1 MALNLRLR
9 LGAMMLLQYVVWGAW
24 APVLS
29 AYLQNTLHFTGWQTG
44 ALMALLPLACIISPF
59 VGGQIADR
67 WVSTQKF
74 LGGAHLLGG
83 LALLQL
89 SRQTGYSSFW
99 VWMLVYCLLY
109 APTLPL
115 TNSLAFHHMRNAERD
130 FGSIRVMGTIGWI
143 LAGWGLAYWRSAPSL
158 TVAGVSDSLL
168 LAGAAS
174 LALGL
179 FCFALP
185 RTPPSKSEN
194 PWAFLAALKLL
205 RSRNFAIFMG
215 ISFVVVTELQF
226 YYVLTAPFL
235 EYIGISSKR
244 LPAVMTVAQL
254 AEIIA
259 MAGLLPIF
267 LPRLGVR
274 KCLAIG
280 VIAWPIRYA
289 IFAIGQPV
297 WLVVASLAM
306 HGLGYTFFFVVG
318 QVYVNAVAPRDI
330 RASAQSLLTLI
341 TLGLGNFLGAYFAG
355 WVQDHFTTATA
366 TAKVINYT
374 GVFLV
379 PCDLTVACA
388 LAFLIFF
395 KEDGSMQQKRPEG
408 EQVESLE
415 LSPKQK

>member
-1 MALNLRLR
+1 MTLSLRLR
-9 LGAMMLLQYVVWGAW
+9 LSAMMLLQYVIWGAW

-29 AYLQNTLHFTGWQTG
+29 AYLQNTLHFSGWQTG

-59 VGGQIADR
+59 IGGQIADR
-67 WVSTQKF
+67 WLPTQRF
-74 LGGAHLLGG
+74 LSIAHLLGG

-89 SRQTGYSSFW
+89 ARQTGYPSFW
-99 VWMLVYCLLY
+99 IWMFVYSLLY

-130 FGSIRVMGTIGWI
+130 FGSIRVLGTIGWI

-158 TVAGVSDSLL
+158 TVAGMSDSLL
-168 LAGAAS
+168 LAGGAS
-174 LALGL
+174 VVLAL

-185 RTPPSKSEN
+185 HTPPSKSEN

-205 RSRNFAIFMG
+205 RNTNFAIFMG

-259 MAGLLPIF
+259 MAALLPIF
-267 LPRLGVR
+267 LPRLGAR

-289 IFAIGQPV
+289 IFAIGKPV

-318 QVYVNAVAPRDI
+318 QVYVNEVASRDI

-355 WVQDHFTTATA
+355 WIQDHFTTGA
-366 TAKVINYT
+366 VVNYT

-379 PCDLTVACA
+379 PCALTVACA

-395 KEDGSMQQKRPEG
+395 KDVRKEAAGEGVAASKGS
-408 EQVESLE
+408 
-415 LSPKQK
+415 

>member
-1 MALNLRLR
+1 VNLSLRLR
-9 LGAMMLLQYVVWGAW
+9 LSAMMLLQYIIWGAW

-29 AYLQNTLHFTGWQTG
+29 AYLQSTLHFSGWQTG
-44 ALMALLPLACIISPF
+44 AIMALLPLACIISPF

-74 LGGAHLLGG
+74 LGGTHLLGAVALFW
-83 LALLQL
+83 LA
-89 SRQTGYSSFW
+89 RQTDYQLFW
-99 VWMLVYCLLY
+99 VWMFVYSLLY

-115 TNSLAFHHMRNAERD
+115 TNSICFHHMRNAERD
-130 FGSIRVMGTIGWI
+130 FGSIRVLGTIGWI
-143 LAGWGLAYWRSAPSL
+143 LAGWGLAYWRSSPSL
-158 TVAGVSDSLL
+158 TVAGMSDSLL
-168 LAGAAS
+168 LAAAAS
-174 LALGL
+174 LVLGL

-205 RSRNFAIFMG
+205 RNTNFAIFMA

-280 VIAWPIRYA
+280 VIAWPLRYLV
-289 IFAIGQPV
+289 FAIGKPV
-297 WLVVASLAM
+297 WLVVASLAL

-318 QVYVNAVAPRDI
+318 QVYVNEVASRDI

-341 TLGLGNFLGAYFAG
+341 TLGFGNFLGAYFAG
-355 WVQDHFTTATA
+355 WVQDHFTVKTAAA
-366 TAKVINYT
+366 TTINYA

-379 PCDLTVACA
+379 PCALTVACA

-395 KEDGSMQQKRPEG
+395 KDVRKAAKEPTGEEVAASKGS
-408 EQVESLE
+408 
-415 LSPKQK
+415 

>member
-1 MALNLRLR
+1 
-9 LGAMMLLQYVVWGAW
+9 MMLLQYIIWGAW

-29 AYLQNTLHFTGWQTG
+29 AYLQNTLHFNGWQTG
-44 ALMALLPLACIISPF
+44 AIMALLPLACIMSPF

-67 WVSTQKF
+67 WLPTQRF
-74 LGGAHLLGG
+74 LTIAHVLGG

-99 VWMLVYCLLY
+99 VWMLVYALLY

-115 TNSLAFHHMRNAERD
+115 TNSLCFHHMRNAERD
-130 FGSIRVMGTIGWI
+130 FGSIRVLGTIGWI
-143 LAGWGLAYWRSAPSL
+143 LAGWGLTYWRSAPSL
-158 TVAGVSDSLL
+158 TVAGASDSLL

-185 RTPPSKSEN
+185 HTPPSKSEN

-205 RSRNFAIFMG
+205 RNRNFAIFMG

-259 MAGLLPIF
+259 MAALLPIF

-297 WLVVASLAM
+297 WLVVASLAL

-318 QVYVNAVAPRDI
+318 QVYVNSAAARDI

-355 WVQDHFTTATA
+355 WVQDYFTTATA
-366 TAKVINYT
+366 AAKVINYT

-379 PCDLTVACA
+379 PCALTVACA
-388 LAFLIFF
+388 LAFLLFF
-395 KEDGSMQQKRPEG
+395 KERN
-408 EQVESLE
+408 
-415 LSPKQK
+415 

>member
-1 MALNLRLR
+1 MTLGLRLR
-9 LGAMMLLQYVVWGAW
+9 LSAMMLLQYVIWGAW

-29 AYLQNTLHFTGWQTG
+29 LYLEKTLGFTGWQTG
-44 ALMALLPLACIISPF
+44 AIMALLPLACIISPF

-74 LGGAHLLGG
+74 LGGAHLLGA
-83 LALLQL
+83 LALFWLAH
-89 SRQTGYSSFW
+89 QTSYPLFW
-99 VWMLVYCLLY
+99 VWMFVYSLLY

-115 TNSLAFHHMRNAERD
+115 TNSLSFHHLRNAERD
-130 FGSIRVMGTIGWI
+130 FGSIRVLGTIGWI
-143 LAGWGLAYWRSAPSL
+143 LAGWGLTYWRSSPSL
-158 TVAGVSDSLL
+158 TVAGMSDSLL
-168 LAGAAS
+168 LAAGAS
-174 LALGL
+174 LLLGL

-185 RTPPSKSEN
+185 HTPPSKSEN

-205 RSRNFAIFMG
+205 RDRNFAIFMA
-215 ISFVVVTELQF
+215 ISFIVVTELQF

-235 EYIGISSKR
+235 EYIGISAKR
-244 LPAVMTVAQL
+244 VPAVMTTAQW
-254 AEIIA
+254 AEVFG
-259 MAGLLPIF
+259 MALLPIF

-289 IFAIGQPV
+289 IFALGQPV

-306 HGLGYTFFFVVG
+306 HGFGYTFFFVVG
-318 QVYVNAVAPRDI
+318 QVYVNAVATRDI

-355 WVQDHFTTATA
+355 WVQDHFTVKTATA
-366 TAKVINYT
+366 TTINYT

-379 PCDLTVACA
+379 PCALTVTCA
-388 LAFLIFF
+388 LAFLLFF
-395 KEDGSMQQKRPEG
+395 KEQ
-408 EQVESLE
+408 
-415 LSPKQK
+415 PKATETEPSEAVVA

>member
-1 MALNLRLR
+1 MNLSLRLR
-9 LGAMMLLQYVVWGAW
+9 LSAMMLLQYIIWGAW

-29 AYLQNTLHFTGWQTG
+29 AYLQNTLHFSGWQTG
-44 ALMALLPLACIISPF
+44 AIMALLPLACIISPF

-74 LGGAHLLGG
+74 LGGAHLLGAVALFL
-83 LALLQL
+83 LA
-89 SRQTGYSSFW
+89 RQTNYAAFW
-99 VWMLVYCLLY
+99 GWMFVYALLY

-130 FGSIRVMGTIGWI
+130 FGSIRVLGTIGWI
-143 LAGWGLAYWRSAPSL
+143 LSGWGLTYWRSSPSL
-158 TVAGVSDSLL
+158 TVAGMSDSLL
-168 LAGAAS
+168 LSAGAS
-174 LALGL
+174 VLLGL

-185 RTPPSKSEN
+185 RTPPTKSEN

-205 RSRNFAIFMG
+205 RNRNFAIFMA

-235 EYIGISSKR
+235 TYIGISSAR

-297 WLVVASLAM
+297 WLVVASLAL

-318 QVYVNAVAPRDI
+318 QVYVNEAATRDI

-355 WVQDHFTTATA
+355 WIQDYFTVKTAAA
-366 TAKVINYT
+366 TTINYA

-379 PCDLTVACA
+379 PCALTVACA

-395 KEDGSMQQKRPEG
+395 R
-408 EQVESLE
+408 EQ
-415 LSPKQK
+415 PKSADETEAAAAEKPAA

>member
-1 MALNLRLR
+1 MSLSLRLR
-9 LGAMMLLQYVVWGAW
+9 LSGMMLLQYVIWGAW

-29 AYLQNTLHFTGWQTG
+29 AYLQKTLHFSGVQTG
-44 ALMALLPLACIISPF
+44 AIYALLPLACIISPF
-59 VGGQIADR
+59 FGGQIADR
-67 WVSTQKF
+67 WVSTQRF
-74 LGGAHLLGG
+74 LGIAHLLGA
-83 LALLQL
+83 LALLL
-89 SRQTGYSSFW
+89 LARQTGFSSFV
-99 VWMLVYCLLY
+99 VWMLVYSLLY

-115 TNSLAFHHMRNAERD
+115 TNSLTFHHLRNAERD
-130 FGSIRVMGTIGWI
+130 FGSIRVLGTIGWI
-143 LAGWGLAYWRSAPSL
+143 LAGWGLTYWRSAPSL
-158 TVAGVSDSLL
+158 TVAGASDSLL
-168 LAGAAS
+168 LAAGAS
-174 LALGL
+174 LLLGL

-185 RTPPSKSEN
+185 HTPPSKSEN

-205 RSRNFAIFMG
+205 RNRNFAIFMV

-235 EYIGISSKR
+235 EYIGISSSR
-244 LPAVMTVAQL
+244 LPAVMTIAQL

-259 MAGLLPIF
+259 MAALLPIL

-274 KCLAIG
+274 TCLAIG

-318 QVYVNAVAPRDI
+318 QVYVNAVAAQDI

-341 TLGLGNFLGAYFAG
+341 TLGLGNYLGAYFAG
-355 WVQDHFTTATA
+355 WVQDYFTTQTA
-366 TAKVINYT
+366 AGAVVNYT

-379 PCDLTVACA
+379 PCALTVTCA

-395 KEDGSMQQKRPEG
+395 KEGRSTQQAEG
-408 EQVESLE
+408 APAESAAGDAAASQE
-415 LSPKQK
+415 